1 MSNDIQDITR
11 FIQVWSTITIID
23 ASEQFH
29 LHFKVDLLHDTLG
42 YRGVKFGTTF
52 DEHKIVRHRFKSKM
66 DVVQGMYQRVIYP
79 NLK

>member
-1 MSNDIQDITR
+1 MTR

-23 ASEQFH
+23 GSEQFH
-29 LHFKVDLLHDTLG
+29 LHFKVGLLPHTLG
-42 YRGVKFGTTF
+42 YRGVNFGTKF
-52 DEHKIVRHRFKSKM
+52 YQHKILRHRFKSRM